1 MLTGARDKT
10 CKRTVDPGAQLPLY
24 QIARTT
30 EASKSGSGADY
41 VLPGSQHRR
50 QKQATKVRTPTAEK
64 RTHTER
70 GRATRPDLARTQR
83 TVSGHERATRER
95 AVDWQ
100 AAELLD
106 EHTKVPGHSRPLAQ
120 PI

>member
-10 CKRTVDPGAQLPLY
+10 WERA
-24 QIARTT
+24 A
-30 EASKSGSGADY
+30 A
-41 VLPGSQHRR
+41 PGSDPLCITSHEPP
-50 QKQATKVRTPTAEK
+50 KQANQAQGQTTCYLDPNTGVPTAEE

-70 GRATRPDLARTQR
+70 GRAARPDQARTQR
-83 TVSGHERATRER
+83 TVSGQERATRER